1 MKLKIT
7 LLLSL
12 NLFIIGCGNSQK
24 KDDTVYYEQ
33 KLNSPTKN
41 TEALKYYTEGYNE
54 FHNENYVEAIKKY
67 KKAIQLDSNY
77 TDAIDNCAL
86 SFRKLNKLDDAEYYY
101 KLSLKKLPKNELAMH
116 NLGLVYMFKNDF
128 KSAKEIFKKLLKN
141 NPKYGDGLYSLS
153 EVYLREN
160 NNDSAIVYSK
170 KAYEVW
176 KDNNPEFSADA
187 LYYTGMGYLQKGDKK
202 KAMEYFISANKLGK
216 NISPEIQKQLM
227 GK

>member
-1 MKLKIT
+1 MKIT
-7 LLLSL
+7 LSILLL
-12 NLFIIGCGNSQK
+12 NLFIVGCGNSQNK
-24 KDDTVYYEQ
+24 EDVKYYEQ
-33 KLNSPTKN
+33 KLKSPTKD
-41 TEALKYYTEGYNE
+41 TTALKYYTKGYNE
-54 FHNENYVEAIKKY
+54 FHNENYEEAIKNY
-67 KKAIQLDSNY
+67 KKAIQIDSNY

-86 SFRKLNKLDDAEYYY
+86 SFRKLNKLDDAEFYY
-101 KLSLKKLPKNELAMH
+101 KLSLKKLPNNVLAIH

-128 KSAKEIFKKLLKN
+128 KSAKITFKKLLKT

-153 EVYLREN
+153 EVYLREK
-160 NNDSAIVYSK
+160 NNDSAIFYSK

-187 LYYTGMGYLQKGDKK
+187 LYYTGLGYLQKGDKK
-202 KAMEYFISANKLGK
+202 KALEYFMSANKLGK